1 MLARNTQIALLA
13 LVAGSI
19 VSTEVLLTRLL
30 SVATYYGLAF
40 VVLSLAMLGLAA
52 GALDAARAERDDIP
66 VREFVTR
73 RLLQLGVAIVG
84 VTVVI
89 TAMPVIFAPT
99 LTSFA
104 SIVVLALAAA
114 APLGFGSSIVA
125 RILASASASLPVL
138 YAVDLAAAAL
148 GALAPLALLGALSA
162 PGALVAIAAL
172 IGGAATFLSARDDS
186 NVSRRTTALAFVL
199 ASLVVLLVTETT
211 SNGLVVEY
219 PKGERRNKVP
229 PIHEGWNAL
238 AHVELHPFVPRSS
251 TSMLWAPS
259 PKAPKLALT
268 GAYATID
275 GDAGTLLYGYSSLAE
290 LEFLKY
296 DATASAHRLRPNGTA
311 CVIGVGGGRD
321 ILSALVFGHP
331 HVFGVEINPGILA
344 MHWESVDR
352 SPLLRDPRVE
362 VVLGDGRAELARPGR
377 SCSVVQATLV
387 DTWAATN
394 AGAFAHTEATIYTL
408 EAWRIFLRRVEPDG
422 VVTFSRWHAPEKI
435 EEAARL
441 VALATASLLDRG
453 VTKPRDHIA
462 LVTAGRTAT
471 ILVSPAPFTTADR
484 EVIRSLESDLEFEVA
499 LSPDTPWT
507 GSLLDQITAATS
519 IDTLSARGAP
529 LGLDTSAPT
538 DDRPFFFQLRTASA
552 WLHPLDVLKSATTG
566 GVIAGNAVAMFQLL
580 VAFLAVTFVGAALLG
595 PTLLRAARAK
605 TPPLPGRRAA
615 IYFAALGAGFMLVE
629 VALVQRMHVVLGH
642 PTYALI
648 AVLAALLL
656 ATGIGS
662 ALSPRV
668 LRTRRSVV
676 AAAAIAAVL
685 VTLLP
690 YVLIRPLA
698 ARTLESSLMTRIAW
712 STACSMLVGVSL
724 GMLFPAG
731 VRFVSRA
738 QGTPLALAING
749 FTSIL
754 GSTVAIVVSVWA
766 DIPTTFVVAGA
777 VYAVA
782 AISGPLWWRA
792 ADREEPVEP

>member
-52 GALDAARAERDDIP
+52 GALDAARAERENVP
-66 VREFVTR
+66 LREFVTR
-73 RLLQLGVAIVG
+73 RLLQLAVAIVG

-89 TAMPVIFAPT
+89 TVMPVVFAPT

-104 SIVVLALAAA
+104 SIIVLALAAS

-125 RILASASASLPVL
+125 RILASANASLPVL
-138 YAVDLAAAAL
+138 YAVDLGAAAL
-148 GALAPLALLGALSA
+148 GALAPLALLGPLSA
-162 PGALVAIAAL
+162 PGALVATAAL
-172 IGGAATFLSARDDS
+172 LGGAAALLSARDS
-186 NVSRRTTALAFVL
+186 NVSRRTMALAFVL
-199 ASLVVLLVTETT
+199 ASLVVLLVTEATP
-211 SNGLVVEY
+211 NGLVVEY
-219 PKGERRNKVP
+219 PKGERRSKAP
-229 PIHEGWNAL
+229 PIHESWNAL
-238 AHVELHPFVPRSS
+238 AHVELHPFVPRST

-259 PKAPKLALT
+259 PKAPKHVLN

-275 GDAGTLLYGYSSLAE
+275 GDAGTLLFAYTSLEE
-290 LEFLKY
+290 LELLKY

-321 ILSALVFGHP
+321 ILSALVFGHSR
-331 HVFGVEINPGILA
+331 VFGVEINPGILA
-344 MHWESVDR
+344 MHWDAVDR

-362 VVLGDGRAELARPGR
+362 IVLGDGRAELARPGR
-377 SCSVVQATLV
+377 SCSVIQATLV

-422 VVTFSRWHAPEKI
+422 IVTFSRWHAPGKI

-453 VTKPRDHIA
+453 ITKPRDHIA
-462 LVTAGRTAT
+462 LVIAGRTAT
-471 ILVSPAPFTTADR
+471 ILVSPAPFTPADR
-484 EVIRSLESDLEFEVA
+484 DVIRTLESELEFQVA
-499 LSPDTPWT
+499 LSPDTPRT
-507 GSLLDQITAATS
+507 GSLLDQITDAPS
-519 IDTLSARGAP
+519 VDTLSARGAP

-580 VAFLAVTFVGAALLG
+580 VAFLAVTVVGAALLG

-605 TPPLPGRRAA
+605 TPALPGRRAA
-615 IYFAALGAGFMLVE
+615 LYFAALGAGFMLVE

-642 PTYALI
+642 PTYALV

-668 LRTRRSVV
+668 LRTRRSVAV
-676 AAAAIAAVL
+676 AAAIAALL

-698 ARTLESSLMTRIAW
+698 ARTLESALVTRVAW
-712 STACSMLVGVSL
+712 SAACSMLVGVNL

-731 VRFVSRA
+731 LRFVSRA

-782 AISGPLWWRA
+782 AVSAPPWWRA
-792 ADREEPVEP
+792 PSGSLPSD